1 MDETDDIALDMASR
15 LFAELEETGAARALA
30 HGTFANA
37 EWARIEELG
46 FPLALVPE
54 ALGGIGMDPVH
65 ALGLL
70 RLAGQHALAL
80 PLADTMLANALSA
93 LCDTAPAPGVSAL
106 ALGRAGQLPALT
118 RRSDGWHLAG
128 QVAQVPW
135 GRFAQNVAVVAQAPE
150 GLGIVSL
157 NEPPPVA
164 QQGVNLADE
173 PRDDLAFDLA
183 VPETAVARLPD
194 AISHDALLARGAII
208 RSVLIAGALERVL
221 AMCTRYAL
229 ERVQFGKPIGRFQA
243 IQQNLAVMA
252 GHVVAARAAADLAA
266 EAWEDPGTLVV
277 GAAKVRTG
285 EAAGAVAA
293 LAHQVHGAIGFAREH
308 ALHLFTRRLWS
319 WRDEFGNEAFWAR
332 RVGALAQEAGPDGY
346 WPLVTAT

>member
-15 LFAELEETGAARALA
+15 LFAQLEESGAARALESRA
-30 HGTFANA
+30 LASA
-37 EWARIEELG
+37 DWARIEELG

-54 ALGGIGMDPVH
+54 ELGGIGMEPVH

-70 RLAGQHALAL
+70 RLAGEHALAL
-80 PLADTMLANALSA
+80 PLADTMLANAVLAS
-93 LCDTAPAPGVSAL
+93 CGIKPASGVSTLAL
-106 ALGRAGQLPALT
+106 ARPGELLPGLT
-118 RRSDGWHLAG
+118 QRGTGWHLAG
-128 QVAQVPW
+128 KAFQVPW
-135 GRFAQNVAVVAQAPE
+135 GGGAQTIAVVAQAPD
-150 GLGIVSL
+150 GLRVVSIS
-157 NEPPPVA
+157 EPRVA

-173 PRDDLAFDLA
+173 PRDDLAFDLMVSEA
-183 VPETAVARLPD
+183 AVAPLPD
-194 AISHDALLARGAII
+194 AISYDVLLARGAII

-221 AMCTRYAL
+221 TMCTRYAL
-229 ERVQFGKPIGRFQA
+229 DRVQFGKPIGRFQA

-266 EAWEDPGTLVV
+266 EAWSAPDMLVV
-277 GAAKVRTG
+277 GSAKIRAG

-293 LAHQVHGAIGFAREH
+293 LAHQVHGAIGFAREY

-319 WRDEFGNEAFWAR
+319 WRDEFGNEAFWAK
-332 RVGALAQEAGPDGY
+332 RVGAMAQVAGPDGY